1 MTNSGRSRGGRDARV
16 HRHRVTK
23 KKRTGSV
30 SLGPEQT
37 PAGSAT
43 TRQQSP
49 PTSTGARSRFSIW
62 RLLFPCSVTRRVLGG
77 STAGSSEADSGTGTV
92 RGDQISPRPVKH
104 ENGASGGEGQPSTI
118 VEPSRG
124 VDGIGGGGGEGGG
137 GGGGGSCGG
146 RGGWGGR
153 GQDRGTGGTHG
164 HGSTASHSGSGGLWA
179 DPRSGSA
186 RRASPSIRCTT
197 SSQPTVRRGPSM
209 EQYTDPW
216 NDFPPK
222 VDAPAPGGYDDLEF
236 GMSNE
241 PWSAHRTFF
250 AAAARV
256 RSARRAAFKAS
267 RRNDMMNGIGC
278 DSQGAGPSQSSAAG
292 LSLAPV
298 LGVGRRND
306 GHERLE
312 RPLMDSPPS
321 PATCGIVPAHASEYR
336 SGSADNENVG
346 GSGIYEGHVSDGGT
360 EGTLEKSTAQA
371 EASSPLTPAAVS
383 TSCKSFGG
391 IHHQSNHPQRTAED
405 GECFLDGGCRSYGG
419 SDRSTRSPTML
430 GSPRNTISGNGM
442 DIADDKDDVQHDI
455 DRNADLTATPPRS
468 ERGFMRSSGTS
479 KTEVAHYQPPVSEGY
494 TGDGD
499 DGASTDSGLSW
510 TSTAGSENDGG
521 SECFRGSV
529 SDGGKESTAGVEVSA
544 PASPA
549 SSISYKS
556 IIGGIRHQSNRRAG
570 NGKRYLDGEDTI
582 YGSSGFAARPP
593 TMFGSLRSIIAGN
606 GMDITDDEEEEQEDD
621 EPSYH
626 ADLIDPAPTFERRF
640 TGSPVTSNNIS
651 AHANR
656 AYSPGSPGNENGGG
670 SGTTSGDFY
679 TFEHTSR
686 PSTTSASSYSRSG
699 DGRQQDY
706 DPAQLQSVRPCAR
719 RAPPDAVQN
728 DSPQPG
734 VKEGTVSSFGPSKP
748 SDVTSSGSVGIG
760 ACWWG
765 EKVQPTARANINP
778 VVEVPST
785 STSRAKR
792 SWDDAGLRGI
802 EVSGSSATSCG
813 GSSANSGTASADGA
827 PDSGTVEQSPDDG
840 LPPSKRPR
848 VYLDDYDLVLSGGA
862 PEAWEES
869 AAGVGGSAPA
879 EVSNNAGRRAGDGEG
894 FPDGE
899 FGRLATRTPATFMS
913 LRDIIAGHF
922 TEKKDIDDDI
932 DDDSDDDDL

>member
-16 HRHRVTK
+16 HRHGVNK

-37 PAGSAT
+37 PAGSDT

-49 PTSTGARSRFSIW
+49 PNSTAARSRFSLW
-62 RLLFPCSVTRRVLGG
+62 RLLFPCSVTRRVFGG
-77 STAGSSEADSGTGTV
+77 STAGSSEADSGTGSV
-92 RGDQISPRPVKH
+92 RGAGISARPVKH
-104 ENGASGGEGQPSTI
+104 GNGASGGEGQPSTI

-124 VDGIGGGGGEGGG
+124 VDGIGGGEGGG
-137 GGGGGSCGG
+137 GGG
-146 RGGWGGR
+146 WGGR
-153 GQDRGTGGTHG
+153 GEDRGTGGTHG
-164 HGSTASHSGSGGLWA
+164 HGSTASHSGSGVLWA

-197 SSQPTVRRGPSM
+197 SSQPTVRRGLGM

-222 VDAPAPGGYDDLEF
+222 VDAPAAGGSDDLGF

-256 RSARRAAFKAS
+256 RSARRSALKAS
-267 RRNDMMNGIGC
+267 RRNDMMNGIGW

-312 RPLMDSPPS
+312 RSLMDSPPS
-321 PATCGIVPAHASEYR
+321 PATCGIVPAHGSEYQ
-336 SGSADNENVG
+336 SGSADNENAG
-346 GSGIYEGHVSDGGT
+346 GSGIYKDHASDGGR

-371 EASSPLTPAAVS
+371 GASSPLAPAAVS
-383 TSCKSFGG
+383 TSRKSFGG

-405 GECFLDGGCRSYGG
+405 RECFLDGECRSYGG
-419 SDRSTRSPTML
+419 SSRSTRSLAML
-430 GSPRNTISGNGM
+430 GSPRNTIAGHDM
-442 DIADDKDDVQHDI
+442 DTADDKDHVQHDYQ

-468 ERGFMRSSGTS
+468 ERGFMGSSGTS
-479 KTEVAHYQPPVSEGY
+479 KTEVAYYQPPVSEGY

-499 DGASTDSGLSW
+499 DGGSTDSGLSW
-510 TSTAGSENDGG
+510 PSPPGIENDGG

-529 SDGGKESTAGVEVSA
+529 SDGGKEEALKESTAGVESSS

-570 NGKRYLDGEDTI
+570 NGKRYRDGEDRI
-582 YGSSGFAARPP
+582 YGSSGFAARPR
-593 TMFGSLRSIIAGN
+593 TMFGSLRSIIAEN

-626 ADLIDPAPTFERRF
+626 GDLINPAPTFERRF
-640 TGSPVTSNNIS
+640 TESPATSNNTP
-651 AHANR
+651 APAR
-656 AYSPGSPGNENGGG
+656 AYSPGSLGNENDGG

-679 TFEHTSR
+679 TFEHASR

-699 DGRQQDY
+699 DGGQQDCNA
-706 DPAQLQSVRPCAR
+706 AQLQSMRPCAR

-728 DSPQPG
+728 DSPHPG
-734 VKEGTVSSFGPSKP
+734 VKEGTVSSYGAPKP
-748 SDVTSSGSVGIG
+748 GDVTSGGSVGIG

-765 EKVQPTARANINP
+765 EKAQPTARANINP
-778 VVEVPST
+778 GVEVPST
-785 STSRAKR
+785 STSRSKR
-792 SWDDAGLRGI
+792 SWDDAGLRGM

-813 GSSANSGTASADGA
+813 DSSASGTTPADGA
-827 PDSGTVEQSPDDG
+827 PDSGTVAQSPNDG

-848 VYLDDYDLVLSGGA
+848 VYLDDYDIVSSGGA

-869 AAGVGGSAPA
+869 AAGMGGSVPA
-879 EVSNNAGRRAGDGEG
+879 EVSHHAGRRAGDGEG
-894 FPDGE
+894 FADGGG
-899 FGRLATRTPATFMS
+899 GRLATRTPVTFVS
-913 LRDIIAGHF
+913 LRDIIAGNF
-922 TEKKDIDDDI
+922 TGSDDDEE
-932 DDDSDDDDL
+932 DDDDL

>member
-1 MTNSGRSRGGRDARV
+1 MRGFIDMGRRGQDPYRWARSK
-16 HRHRVTK
+16 HRRGPLRRASNRPPPPRPHAR
-23 KKRTGSV
+23 GSV
-30 SLGPEQT
+30 SGASCFRAASHEESSAEARPEAVRQTAGQEPCEGLEFPRGQSSTGMEPRAARDYRLGSLSQVG
-37 PAGSAT
+37 ASMGSA
-43 TRQQSP
+43 
-49 PTSTGARSRFSIW
+49 
-62 RLLFPCSVTRRVLGG
+62 V
-77 STAGSSEADSGTGTV
+77 
-92 RGDQISPRPVKH
+92 
-104 ENGASGGEGQPSTI
+104 GEEEVG
-118 VEPSRG
+118 E
-124 VDGIGGGGGEGGG
+124 EGGG
-137 GGGGGSCGG
+137 GGGGGE
-146 RGGWGGR
+146 GWGG
-153 GQDRGTGGTHG
+153 GGKDRGTGGRSG
-164 HGSTASHSGSGGLWA
+164 HGSKASHSGSGGLWA

-197 SSQPTVRRGPSM
+197 SSQPTVRRGLGM

-216 NDFPPK
+216 NDFPSK
-222 VDAPAPGGYDDLEF
+222 VDAPAAGGSDDLEF

-256 RSARRAAFKAS
+256 RSARRSALKAS
-267 RRNDMMNGIGC
+267 RRNDMMNGIGW

-321 PATCGIVPAHASEYR
+321 PATCGIVPAHGSEYR
-336 SGSADNENVG
+336 SGSAGNENAG
-346 GSGIYEGHVSDGGT
+346 GSGIYKGHVSDGGT

-371 EASSPLTPAAVS
+371 EASSPWTPAAVS
-383 TSCKSFGG
+383 TSCQSFGG

-405 GECFLDGGCRSYGG
+405 RECSLDGECRSYGG
-419 SDRSTRSPTML
+419 TSLSTRSPTML
-430 GSPRNTISGNGM
+430 GSPRNTISGHDM
-442 DIADDKDDVQHDI
+442 DTADDKDDVQHGVQ
-455 DRNADLTATPPRS
+455 DRNADLTVTPPRS
-468 ERGFMRSSGTS
+468 ARGFMGSSGTS
-479 KTEVAHYQPPVSEGY
+479 KTEVAYYQPPVSEGY

-499 DGASTDSGLSW
+499 EGASTDSGLSW
-510 TSTAGSENDGG
+510 PSTPGIENDGG
-521 SECFRGSV
+521 SECFRGSA
-529 SDGGKESTAGVEVSA
+529 SDGGKEEASKESTAGVEASA
-544 PASPA
+544 PSSPA

-556 IIGGIRHQSNRRAG
+556 IVGGIRHQSNRRAG
-570 NGKRYLDGEDTI
+570 NGKRHLDEEGGI
-582 YGSSGFAARPP
+582 YGSGGLAARPR

-606 GMDITDDEEEEQEDD
+606 GMDITDDEEGEQEDD

-626 ADLIDPAPTFERRF
+626 GDLIDPAPTFERRF
-640 TGSPVTSNNIS
+640 TESPVTSNNIP
-651 AHANR
+651 APAR
-656 AYSPGSPGNENGGG
+656 AYSPGSPGNENDGG

-679 TFEHTSR
+679 TFEHASR
-686 PSTTSASSYSRSG
+686 PSTTSAPSYSRSG
-699 DGRQQDY
+699 DGGQQDY
-706 DPAQLQSVRPCAR
+706 DAAQLQSMRPCAR

-728 DSPQPG
+728 DSPPPG
-734 VKEGTVSSFGPSKP
+734 AKEGTVSSYGPPKP
-748 SDVTSSGSVGIG
+748 GDVTSGGSIGIG

-765 EKVQPTARANINP
+765 EKVQPTARANISP

-785 STSRAKR
+785 STSRSKR

-813 GSSANSGTASADGA
+813 GSSANSGTAPADGA
-827 PDSGTVEQSPDDG
+827 PDSGTVEQSPNDG
-840 LPPSKRPR
+840 LPPSKRLR
-848 VYLDDYDLVLSGGA
+848 VYLDDYDLVQSGGA

-869 AAGVGGSAPA
+869 AAGVGGSVPA
-879 EVSNNAGRRAGDGEG
+879 EVSNNAGRRAGDREG

-899 FGRLATRTPATFMS
+899 VGRLATRMPATFMS